1 MLPSNANITV
11 CDAGNAAFA
20 FRSAGRGAALYN
32 TAFRRPGLHDL
43 AWDGPGSFRP
53 ISPSRESPP
62 HRPRSRTSSRATSRA
77 SGANLDWLGDFMR
90 KFADDAA
97 HERQQ
102 AFDKVTSQGQQ
113 TLEFMQDIL
122 RTQND
127 LALQREN
134 QIRADMKELAASEAK
149 VAALQQK
156 LENRDLINVRGD
168 TFYRAT
174 LC

>member
-1 MLPSNANITV
+1 M

-53 ISPSRESPP
+53 ISPSRESPA